1 MYRNFAGRGAAAFL
15 SLCLLLPA
23 SSGSALAA
31 VSSGVVPTVDEAYY
45 VTLDYYGNLTD
56 ASIVKSY
63 QLNGADEITDYGAYT
78 SVSNLTDRTEPVTSS
93 GSLRFSFGDS
103 APDRFYFEGKT
114 VRPFQELPWT
124 LSLSYRL
131 NGVPKKAEDLA
142 GEKGEVEIKITAR
155 PNLKA
160 SEYARN
166 NYMLTCV
173 APFNLDD
180 ILSLDAPD
188 AQIQTIGNLRA
199 AAFLWLPGENRE
211 YTLRIGT
218 DSFETDG
225 LTFIM
230 GPLNSG
236 RLSDITEIQE
246 KKEEIQASW
255 DDMND
260 AVDDVLDSLDS
271 MRSGLHYAA
280 DGLQELDTVRD
291 NIRKKKSRFYGD
303 LDQFLGNMDGL
314 NNALAPLS
322 GHVSA
327 ANNTVTDVR
336 SNLMELNNA
345 LLETRKDLDETRS
358 TLENIR
364 KDMTHLGDTASD
376 LDRQTH
382 RVHSDVGSLQAF
394 SQRGKNTVD
403 SSIRGTL
410 TQMTQLYQAYAAYM
424 KSQGLEPFD
433 ALGDGEVLFDLEA
446 EGAAGVGTPSNAGV
460 PFRADINGTLDPI
473 TVSYPEGSFQE
484 FAIEKLESLGYD
496 EEEISY
502 AISLWNYRDDVQAAS
517 ACANSVYGRMDGLA
531 DDILK
536 IDLSLLFDLMM
547 DISLDGEESAD
558 KLKALTAD
566 LSSAIG
572 KLDALHTTIDNY
584 LPELQEALAH
594 TSAVC
599 DGLHD
604 SSVSL
609 TAFLRTTRDI
619 IRSNSDTL
627 DDGTRRTLQGT
638 ADVLRKTA
646 DAVDSTDKVR
656 KAKQSITDLVDDK
669 WDEYTGEKNNLMK
682 LDADAPPQSLTSSR
696 NRNVTSVSVLIRT
709 AEIKKQK
716 EEVHLQSKD
725 DRDHRTV
732 GARVGQMFSDF
743 WHFLTGWAVH

>member
-1 MYRNFAGRGAAAFL
+1 MYRYSAGRGAAVL
-15 SLCLLLPA
+15 LTLCLLLPV
-23 SSGSALAA
+23 SSPDAWAA
-31 VSSGVVPTVDEAYY
+31 ASSGVVPTVDEAYY
-45 VTLDYYGNLTD
+45 VTVDHYGNPTD

-63 QLNGADEITDYGAYT
+63 QLNGADEITDYGTYT
-78 SVSNLTDRTEPVTSS
+78 SVSNLTDRTEPETGN
-93 GSLRFSFGDS
+93 GSLRFTFGEN
-103 APDRFYFEGKT
+103 APERFYFEGKT
-114 VRPFQELPWT
+114 DKPFHDLPWT

-142 GEKGEVEIKITAR
+142 GEKGEVEIHISAR

-173 APFNLDD
+173 AAFNLDD
-180 ILSLDAPD
+180 ILSLEAPD

-199 AAFLWLPGENRE
+199 AAFLWLPGEDRE
-211 YTLRIGT
+211 YILRIGAE
-218 DSFETDG
+218 SFETDG

-280 DGLQELDTVRD
+280 DGLQELDTVRE
-291 NIRKKKSRFYGD
+291 NVHSKKSRFYGD
-303 LDQFLGNMDGL
+303 LDRFLGNMDGL
-314 NNALAPLS
+314 NNTLAPLS

-336 SNLMELNNA
+336 SNLMELNGA
-345 LLETRKDLDETRS
+345 LLETQKDLDDARA
-358 TLENIR
+358 TLDHIR
-364 KDMTHLGDTASD
+364 KDMSHLGDTASD
-376 LDRQTH
+376 LDSQTH
-382 RVHSDVGSLQAF
+382 RVHSDVGNLQAMNR
-394 SQRGKNTVD
+394 RGKNIAD
-403 SSIRGTL
+403 SSIKGTL
-410 TQMTQLYQAYAAYM
+410 TQMSQLYQAYSVYM
-424 KSQGLEPFD
+424 KSRGLEPFD

-446 EGAAGVGTPSNAGV
+446 EGSAGIGTPSDAGV
-460 PFRADINGTLDPI
+460 PFRAGMRGALDPV
-473 TVSYPEGSFQE
+473 TVNYPEGSFQE

-502 AISLWNYRDDVQAAS
+502 AITLWNYRDDVQAAS
-517 ACANSVYGRMDGLA
+517 ASANALYSRVDGLA
-531 DDILK
+531 QDIQD

-547 DISLDGEESAD
+547 DISIDGEDSAV
-558 KLKALTAD
+558 KLDRLTAD
-566 LSSAIG
+566 LSSAIE
-572 KLDALHTTIDNY
+572 KLDVLHTTIDNY
-584 LPELQEALAH
+584 IPELQQALSD

-599 DGLHD
+599 TGVHD
-604 SSVSL
+604 SSESL

-682 LDADAPPQSLTSSR
+682 LDADAEPRSLTSPR

-709 AEIKKQK
+709 AEIKKK
-716 EEVHLQSKD
+716 KAETHLQSAD
-725 DRDHRTV
+725 DRDHRPV
-732 GARVGQMFSDF
+732 SARVGQMFSDF
-743 WHFLTGWAVH
+743 WNFLTGWTRK